1 MPTKKTDEK
10 NLSFEDQMQKLEE
23 IVKQLE
29 NGNLSLQESIDRFKE
44 GVELSKEMV
53 QTLSEAQK
61 SIASIIDENG
71 NLKDFTEPTADE

>member
-44 GVELSKEMV
+44 GVELSKEME